1 MSSSEILQKD
11 FPDPH
16 TIPVPPS
23 PSYQQPIPLVTLSEL
38 IPGKYV
44 STTARVVFVRTAER
58 QDALGTKTIFSGIL
72 EDSIFK
78 IPFVSHRIS
87 YPLIRNSIYKF
98 HSSYV
103 HEFPIDKSLLLV
115 LTEHTK
121 IDPKN
126 VEDYRVHLESKDRI
140 DKKTS

>member
-1 MSSSEILQKD
+1 
-11 FPDPH
+11 
-16 TIPVPPS
+16 
-23 PSYQQPIPLVTLSEL
+23 LSQL

-44 STTARVVFVRTAER
+44 STVARIVYVKTVQR